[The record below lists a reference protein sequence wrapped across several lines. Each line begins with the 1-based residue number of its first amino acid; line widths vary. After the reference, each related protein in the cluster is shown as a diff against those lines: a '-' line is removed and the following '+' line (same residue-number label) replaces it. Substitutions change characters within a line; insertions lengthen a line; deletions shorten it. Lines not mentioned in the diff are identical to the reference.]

1 MECMAAKG
9 SGSQHYF
16 GVQIMKDLTIL
27 SINNNNTLVYTLG
40 TAVMPVLRLL
50 RVTELHLGP

>member
-1 MECMAAKG
+1 MECMAAKR

-27 SINNNNTLVYTLG
+27 SISNNNTLVYTLG
-40 TAVMPVLRLL
+40 TPVMPVLRQL
-50 RVTELHLGP
+50 RVTAI